1 MTWQRKNSKG
11 SLVIAVAC
19 GLAIAF
25 ANPSTGQQFV
35 APPLPLGQTVG
46 GQTYGDPTLRTP
58 QTQSFPAETFQG
70 TPSQN
75 QAFQGRV
82 FEGRVLTGPDGQP
95 GDMTLR
101 FPDSPTSAG
110 QSPEAELIFGPIDIP
125 AQSPANS
132 SAIQNYPR
140 RRPASSNPGRR
151 RAGDLSDRPDREIIR
166 QRYPDGNVHIAR
178 HVMQDAQG
186 NWVNDGQWKLFD
198 QQGAMIASGSYQN
211 GAMDGKWSR
220 LHTAGSGGIF
230 DNLPFIEFEGPYA
243 SHANF
248 ESGKLSGT
256 WVIEDRQGQKI
267 FEMPYKNG
275 RRDGVAV
282 WHLPQ
287 GKIYRR
293 MEFKKDVP
301 VGNLVEYDNQGK
313 ILRKET
319 YKDGMKI
326 VNNVSYYRP
335 SGQKRQ
341 ESIVRRGRLE
351 LQGEDD
357 WWEARPAPMVVTGQD
372 VQHGPIRS
380 WYENGQTKMVGNL
393 VQGLRVGQFI
403 WWHPNGSKQLMGQY
417 DRSGKKTGSWRWWHA
432 NGIKSI
438 DGHYTDGQ
446 PDATWQWW
454 NDQGELVN
462 EEDFDPNAKRGA
474 DDDTGLE
481 SLTESAISIDLG
493 NRSNDSGSPDV
504 SQQFNAG
511 NSANQRDGDGG
522 AENPNVGSEKVKLNG
537 SVANP
542 EAGSILESD
551 ASNQGL
557 PDQSNPIQSNPIQ
570 GDSNQRPASLPG
582 GPIDTQTLEG
592 IEPESFNVEEI
603 PQPRQ
608 QGLVDQEPTDSQTE
622 DLRFEFDDT
631 P

>member
-1 MTWQRKNSKG
+1 MTWHRKNMNDY
-11 SLVIAVAC
+11 LVTAVVC
-19 GLAIAF
+19 WFVFAF
-25 ANPSTGQQFV
+25 ANPSTGQDFV
-35 APPLPLGQTVG
+35 SPQLPLGQTVD
-46 GQTYGDPTLRTP
+46 GQTYGDLNSRVVQNGSIQGGSFQNGSI
-58 QTQSFPAETFQG
+58 QTGSFQG
-70 TPSQN
+70 LPSQN
-75 QAFQGRV
+75 RAFERRFVDDQGLDDRAIEGRV
-82 FEGRVLTGPDGQP
+82 IEGRVLTGPNGQP

-101 FPDSPTSAG
+101 FPDSQSSQS
-110 QSPEAELIFGPIDIP
+110 QSPEANLIFGPIDL
-125 AQSPANS
+125 QSGSPAESRPALNYPPQRQPASASS
-132 SAIQNYPR
+132 SAR
-140 RRPASSNPGRR
+140 KRPVPLREMAN
-151 RAGDLSDRPDREIIR
+151 REIIR

-178 HVMQDAQG
+178 HVMQDDQG

-198 QQGAMIASGSYQN
+198 QQGAMIASGSYRN

-256 WVIEDRQGQKI
+256 WIIQDRQGQKI

-275 RRDGVAV
+275 RRNGVAV
-282 WHLPQ
+282 WHLPR

-293 MEFKKDVP
+293 MEFKNDVP

-313 ILRKET
+313 ILRKEI

-357 WWEARPAPMVVTGQD
+357 WWEARPAPMIVTGQD
-372 VQHGPIRS
+372 VSHGPIRS

-403 WWHPNGSKQLMGQY
+403 WWHQNGTKQLMGQY
-417 DRSGKKTGSWRWWHA
+417 DRSGNKTGTWRWWHA

-438 DGHYTDGQ
+438 DGSYTDGQ
-446 PDATWQWW
+446 PDSTWQWW

-462 EEDFDPNAKRGA
+462 EEDFDPNAQPQP
-474 DDDTGLE
+474 DTDLGL
-481 SLTESAISIDLG
+481 SAQSAISIDLTG
-493 NRSNDSGSPDV
+493 QDDPRESLTGDDDAADDDSDDPLSEATSSGS
-504 SQQFNAG
+504 ST
-511 NSANQRDGDGG
+511 GDD
-522 AENPNVGSEKVKLNG
+522 AD
-537 SVANP
+537 
-542 EAGSILESD
+542 SILEND
-551 ASNQGL
+551 AVL
-557 PDQSNPIQSNPIQ
+557 K
-570 GDSNQRPASLPG
+570 GDTRQPTPAPVAADS
-582 GPIDTQTLEG
+582 IDTQTLEG
-592 IEPESFNVEEI
+592 IEPESFDDEEI
-603 PQPRQ
+603 PEPGRQ
-608 QGLVDQEPTDSQTE
+608 S
-622 DLRFEFDDT
+622 DLIFEFDDS